1 MTDQDFYEPTR
12 CAMCGTT
19 DLWGQ
24 LEVIRSPD
32 TSDGCFVY
40 VVCSDCRRERNPTWD
55 GNGFLLYPAAR
66 VAVIEQPVIL

>member
-1 MTDQDFYEPTR
+1 MTDQDFYEPTH

-24 LEVIRSPD
+24 VEVIRSPLD
-32 TSDGCFVY
+32 FVY
-40 VVCSDCRRERNPTWD
+40 VVCTDCRRLRSPAWD
-55 GNGFLLYPAAR
+55 ENGFLLYPAR